1 MSHALEFSALSK
13 KCGETGIHMT
23 FRTFF
28 GSVHPGG
35 LFFTPSMEEV
45 RLVFTPSMEEVQESF
60 DAIPNLARN
69 GGKLTQTTASS
80 DLSMSDVLSC
90 MGSSSNLFQ
99 PHQNICANPA

>member
-60 DAIPNLARN
+60 DAIPNLARKRWKIDPN
-69 GGKLTQTTASS
+69 YSIFRSIQVRRTLLYG
-80 DLSMSDVLSC
+80 
-90 MGSSSNLFQ
+90 
-99 PHQNICANPA
+99 